1 MPLVNLAD
9 DLLAEVCIPNQL
21 QAVMSGESNA
31 QNNDPAPAPVPVVL
45 VVEDHELTRRAV
57 GRKLQAAGFE
67 VILVPTAA
75 DALIVVQRMAIH
87 VMVLDLNLP
96 DDDAFFTIHDGFAML
111 DWLRRRV
118 GAFRFHIVVH
128 TSQRSDNV
136 FHAAHERGVFAVCH
150 KERDLS
156 GLVQCVTQAV
166 NDLNQLS
173 A

>member
-1 MPLVNLAD
+1 
-9 DLLAEVCIPNQL
+9 
-21 QAVMSGESNA
+21 MSRESNA
-31 QNNDPAPAPVPVVL
+31 QNSDPTPAPAPAPVVL

-67 VILVPTAA
+67 VILVPSAA
-75 DALIVVQRMAIH
+75 DALIVVQRMPIH

-96 DDDAFFTIHDGFAML
+96 DDTDPFFSIHDGFAML
-111 DWLRRRV
+111 DWLRRQV

-128 TSQRSDNV
+128 TSQRSDHV
-136 FHAAHERGVFAVCH
+136 FHAAHERGVYAVCH